1 MGLFSKIG
9 DIFNDIT
16 GATSAAAQ
24 SQKYAKEMAE
34 INNKY
39 QKEFAQNAHQ
49 WEVEDMKK
57 AGINPILTATGGS
70 GASASGGG
78 GSAASMSPSGINPVD
93 AIIGTINGVQSA
105 RQVSTQIRN
114 TDADTLNKNID
125 SQIKYVQYLVD
136 SGSSQYKIDQAKQEL
151 ENMRKTGKIL
161 DSQERK
167 VKTEIVD
174 KIEDIK
180 KKRSGKIT
188 DYIGTN
194 PGETIK
200 NGLKG
205 VGNFFGWYK
214 GELNK

>member
-1 MGLFSKIG
+1 MGFFSKVADSIG
-9 DIFNDIT
+9 GLLNDIT
-16 GATSAAAQ
+16 GTSSAAAQ
-24 SQKYAKEMAE
+24 SHKYAKEMAE
-34 INNKY
+34 LNNKY

-49 WEVEDMKK
+49 WEVEDLKK

-78 GSAASMSPSGINPVD
+78 ASAASMSPSGINPID
-93 AIIGTINGVQSA
+93 SLIGTINGVQSA

-136 SGSSQYKIDQAKQEL
+136 SGSSKYKIDQAKQEL

-167 VKTEIVD
+167 VKMDIVNT
-174 KIEDIK
+174 IEDVK
-180 KKRSGKIT
+180 KKRGGKVT
-188 DYIGTN
+188 DVIGTD
-194 PGETIK
+194 PGETVK
-200 NGLKG
+200 NTGKSIA
-205 VGNFFGWYK
+205 NFFGWR
-214 GELNK
+214 